1 MICQS
6 FSGIKKYYLI
16 QQREDIIIVAKSHR
30 ERGEIKNNKQ
40 INTVKEKR
48 KLVARRKGK

>member
-6 FSGIKKYYLI
+6 FSGIKKYYLV
-16 QQREDIIIVAKSHR
+16 QQREDIIVAKSHR